1 MAVEFLDE
9 LERKVDILI
18 KTLAELRKENAA
30 LKEEAGKRSSGNSE
44 IEKENR
50 ALKKEIGV
58 CKADLQSK
66 EEKLRAAA
74 GRIQGLIEKIAAV

>member
-18 KTLAELRKENAA
+18 KALAELRRENAT
-30 LKEEAGKRSSGNSE
+30 LKADVENKSSGPSE

-58 CKADLQSK
+58 CRADLQSR

-74 GRIQGLIEKIAAV
+74 ERIQGLIEKITAV

>member
-1 MAVEFLDE
+1 LAVEFLDE

-18 KTLAELRKENAA
+18 KTIAELRKENAA
-30 LKEEAGKRSSGNSE
+30 FKEESVKRSSGSSE

-58 CKADLQSK
+58 CKADLESK
-66 EEKLRAAA
+66 EEKLKSAA
-74 GRIQGLIEKIAAV
+74 GRIQSLIEKIAAV